1 VLGWGPDPSTWQVWR
16 CRGKPSLFQGFARP
30 PSPPTLLHY
39 LWERVFFGLPSITN
53 PTILPLVF
61 RRCLPAS
68 RPEPESFPLPT
79 SPSSLPYPAAVPK
92 ICLGGFTRSG
102 YCRCFIVSR
111 LGKAAH
117 DTDNITGQ
125 LNRRLCSPDG
135 QSRPIFRNAL
145 GESGG
150 LPTLKACKEPL
161 YTSSHHAV
169 LLFKTLR
176 APQRL
181 SVTEPPPLQGLSC
194 SSFSSFHI
202 QTCSVMKCG
211 SAGDQLGISKS
222 FDRCRRQ
229 S

>member
-1 VLGWGPDPSTWQVWR
+1 MNACVRLGSRSVHLASWR
-16 CRGKPSLFQGFARP
+16 CRGKRSLFQGFARP

-39 LWERVFFGLPSITN
+39 FWERVFFGLPSITK
-53 PTILPLVF
+53 PTILRLVF
-61 RRCLPAS
+61 RRCLSAS

-125 LNRRLCSPDG
+125 PNRRLCSPDG

-145 GESGG
+145 RESGG

-161 YTSSHHAV
+161 YGVHFISSRRAV
-169 LLFKTLR
+169 FQNLASASKTKRDR
-176 APQRL
+176 ATATPWACPARP
-181 SVTEPPPLQGLSC
+181 SPASTYKPAP
-194 SSFSSFHI
+194 
-202 QTCSVMKCG
+202 
-211 SAGDQLGISKS
+211 
-222 FDRCRRQ
+222 
-229 S
+229 